1 MKLLIDTK
9 IIIFLLNG
17 NERMTDLLNGIE
29 ICVSVISEI
38 ECLAYPGIS
47 EDEKE
52 GIKSFLQECTIVGL
66 TNEVK
71 EFTIDLRTK
80 YRLKLPDS
88 IIASSAMSSSLTFM
102 SADHDFS
109 KIEELDFVGFE
120 V

>member
-1 MKLLIDTK
+1 
-9 IIIFLLNG
+9 
-17 NERMTDLLNGIE
+17 MTDLLNGIE

-71 EFTIDLRTK
+71 EFTIDLNNIALNAQIVLL
-80 YRLKLPDS
+80 RLLQCHQ
-88 IIASSAMSSSLTFM
+88 A
-102 SADHDFS
+102 
-109 KIEELDFVGFE
+109 
-120 V
+120 